1 MKYIILLLFIVPLST
16 FSNKGVVS
24 VMVKSDIKIP
34 DDFQIGIEEELTSYG
49 YFLCQDNGCHNV
61 YFQIRVDIIKKSP
74 KVYRF
79 NAKFLDLKNKRA
91 LSVKTLYFKS
101 SISDYEKLMNFGK
114 HLTKLI
120 VKNIKHI
127 EIKNKKDKNIKMK
140 KKLKKKDSAKQNLSL
155 SRMEKMLENQNNQ
168 DISKVK
174 PIQNKNNTDLFY
186 NSIITHPQII
196 NIR

>member
-1 MKYIILLLFIVPLST
+1 
-16 FSNKGVVS
+16 
-24 VMVKSDIKIP
+24 MVKSDIKIP

-127 EIKNKKDKNIKMK
+127 EIKNKKDSTILMK